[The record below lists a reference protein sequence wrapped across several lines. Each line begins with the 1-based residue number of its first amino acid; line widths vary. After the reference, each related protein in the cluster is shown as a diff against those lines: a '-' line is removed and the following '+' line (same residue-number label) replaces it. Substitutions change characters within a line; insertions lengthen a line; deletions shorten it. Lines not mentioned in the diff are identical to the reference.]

1 MISKNEPKYS
11 RYAIYFN
18 PRVGSALAE
27 FGQKWFDDTPSNQ
40 FIAGPK
46 RYGFHATLKAPFQ
59 LNSQRT
65 FEELVITIK
74 HLVGDFS
81 PVDVGPLV
89 QTHMGGFIAL
99 VPKIKCPDLNQLAF
113 DWVRLLDPYHAPAD
127 AAELERHRTAGLSES
142 QEEMLQ
148 KWSYPYVDKCFRFH
162 ITLTE
167 KLNSE
172 EAKSIQPTLDELL
185 KPVLEEPLVIEDV
198 CLLGDPGNGEPFM
211 LLERFSLT
219 G

>member
-1 MISKNEPKYS
+1 MILKTDRDYS

-18 PRVGSALAE
+18 PRISSALAE
-27 FGQKWFDDTPSNQ
+27 FGQKWFDEVPSNQ

-65 FEELVITIK
+65 FKELVTAIK
-74 HLVGDFS
+74 HLADDFS
-81 PVDVGPLV
+81 SVNVGPLV

-99 VPKIKCPDLNQLAF
+99 VPETECPGLNQLAF
-113 DWVRLLDPYHAPAD
+113 DWVRLLDPYRAPAD
-127 AAELERHRTAGLSES
+127 ATELERQRAAGLSES

-148 KWSYPYVDKCFRFH
+148 KWDYPYVGNCFRFH

-167 KLNSE
+167 KLSSE
-172 EAKSIQPTLDELL
+172 EAESIQPMLDKLL
-185 KPVLEEPLVIEDV
+185 KPVLEEPLVIEDI
-198 CLLGDPGNGEPFM
+198 CLLGDPGNGKPFR
-211 LLERFSLT
+211 LLERFPLT